1 VRERERKKRILLNF
15 SREFF
20 RFSKLVPQAGRAPAG
35 GKGGQRGSR
44 LSTATRMIE
53 GRQQMKVIEQAK
65 VIEHSPD
72 ALIGKPKGLLRR
84 I

>member
-1 VRERERKKRILLNF
+1 MCERKRKKEKN
-15 SREFF
+15 SVEFF
-20 RFSKLVPQAGRAPAG
+20 SGIFSIFKTGSAGRAGPRRG
-35 GKGGQRGSR
+35 MGRRGSR